1 MIAQADR
8 REGKNDIKALIN
20 GVALK
25 RNIGRY
31 LDS

>member
-1 MIAQADR
+1 MAQADR
-8 REGKNDIKALIN
+8 RERKNDIKALTN

-25 RNIGRY
+25 GYIGRY